1 VTLVTRDGQR
11 IRGATKSEDAFSIQI
26 VDTDER
32 LQGYLKA
39 ELEEVIHEERSLM
52 TEFGLDELDEGRLD
66 DLLAFLGTLREAD
79 VARP

>member
-1 VTLVTRDGQR
+1 
-11 IRGATKSEDAFSIQI
+11 
-26 VDTDER
+26 
-32 LQGYLKA
+32 
-39 ELEEVIHEERSLM
+39 M